1 LNISPRII
9 INKGK
14 IMKALVCNEFGPTEN
29 LVLEERSVPTPGKG
43 EILVDIKAAGV
54 NFPDVLTVQGK
65 YQFKPELP
73 FIPGAEVAGI
83 VSAVG
88 EGVVSHKVGDKVIS
102 TLQIGGFSEQCVASE
117 HGSFG
122 MGETMSFEQ
131 AAGFAITYGTSY
143 YALKQQANIQPGE
156 TLLVLGAAGGVG
168 IATIQIAKA
177 MGVKVIAA
185 ASSEEKL
192 DFACEAGADLR
203 INYSEENLKD
213 KVKELTGGKGA
224 DVIYDPVG
232 GDFSEQAFRAIA
244 WNGRFLV
251 IGFASGPIPKIP
263 LNLCFLK
270 GASLVGVLWGAG
282 AARSPMES
290 RQNFDELIAMIDGGQ
305 FSPLVTEVYS
315 LDDYKSAF
323 ASISER
329 RAKGKVI
336 LSMD

>member
-1 LNISPRII
+1 
-9 INKGK
+9 
-14 IMKALVCNEFGPTEN
+14 M
-29 LVLEERSVPTPGKG
+29 
-43 EILVDIKAAGV
+43 
-54 NFPDVLTVQGK
+54 
-65 YQFKPELP
+65 
-73 FIPGAEVAGI
+73 PGAEVAGI
-83 VSAVG
+83 VTAVG
-88 EGVVSHKVGDKVIS
+88 EGVTSRKVGDKVIS

-143 YALKQQANIQPGE
+143 YALKQQAKIQPGE

-177 MGVKVIAA
+177 MGAKVIAA

-244 WNGRFLV
+244 WDGRFLV
-251 IGFASGPIPKIP
+251 IGFASGPIPAIP
-263 LNLCFLK
+263 LNLMLLK
-270 GASLVGVLWGAG
+270 GASLVGVFWGAW
-282 AARSPMES
+282 AARFPMES
-290 RQNFDELIAMIDGGQ
+290 RQNFDELIEMIDGGQ
-305 FSPLVTEVYS
+305 FSPMVTEVYS
-315 LDDYKSAF
+315 LDDYKAAF

-336 LSMD
+336 LSNG

>member
-1 LNISPRII
+1 
-9 INKGK
+9 
-14 IMKALVCNEFGPTEN
+14 MKALVCNEFGPTEH
-29 LVLEERSVPTPGKG
+29 LSLEERPVPTPGKG

-73 FIPGAEVAGI
+73 FVPGVEVAGI
-83 VSAVG
+83 VTAVG
-88 EGVVSHKVGDKVIS
+88 EGVTSRKVGDKVIS

-143 YALKQQANIQPGE
+143 YALKQQAKIQPGE

-177 MGVKVIAA
+177 MGAKVIAA

-244 WNGRFLV
+244 WDGRFLV
-251 IGFASGPIPKIP
+251 IGFASGPIPSIP
-263 LNLCFLK
+263 LNLMLLK
-270 GASLVGVLWGAG
+270 GASLVGVFWGSW
-282 AARSPMES
+282 AARFPMES
-290 RQNFDELIAMIDGGQ
+290 RQNFDELIEMIDGGQ
-305 FSPLVTEVYS
+305 FSPMVTEVYS
-315 LDDYKSAF
+315 LDDYKAAF

-336 LSMD
+336 LSNG

>member
-1 LNISPRII
+1 
-9 INKGK
+9 
-14 IMKALVCNEFGPTEN
+14 MKALVCNEFGPAEN
-29 LVLEERSVPTPGKG
+29 LSLEERPAPSPGKG

-54 NFPDVLTVQGK
+54 NFPDILTVQGK

-73 FIPGAEVAGI
+73 FVPGAEVAGI
-83 VSAVG
+83 VTAVG
-88 EGVVSHKVGDKVIS
+88 EGVTSHKVGDKVIS

-143 YALKQQANIQPGE
+143 YALKQQAKIQPGE

-177 MGVKVIAA
+177 MGAKVIAA

-244 WNGRFLV
+244 WDGRFLV
-251 IGFASGPIPKIP
+251 IGFASGPIPAIP
-263 LNLCFLK
+263 LNLMLLK
-270 GASLVGVLWGAG
+270 GASLVGVFWGAW
-282 AARSPMES
+282 AARFPMES
-290 RQNFDELIAMIDGGQ
+290 RQNFDELIEMIDGGQ
-305 FSPLVTEVYS
+305 FSPMVTEVYS
-315 LDDYKSAF
+315 LDDYKAAF

-336 LSMD
+336 LSNG

>member
-1 LNISPRII
+1 
-9 INKGK
+9 
-14 IMKALVCNEFGPTEN
+14 MKALVCNEFGPAEN
-29 LVLEERSVPTPGKG
+29 LALEERPSPSPGKG

-73 FIPGAEVAGI
+73 FVPGAEVAGI
-83 VSAVG
+83 VTAVG
-88 EGVVSHKVGDKVIS
+88 EGVTSHKVGDKVIS
-102 TLQIGGFSEQCVASE
+102 TLQIGGFSEQCVALE

-143 YALKQQANIQPGE
+143 YALKQQAKIQPGE

-177 MGVKVIAA
+177 MGAKVIAA

-213 KVKELTGGKGA
+213 KVKELTGGKGV

-244 WNGRFLV
+244 WDGRFLV
-251 IGFASGPIPKIP
+251 IGFASGPIPAMP
-263 LNLCFLK
+263 LNLALLK
-270 GASLVGVLWGAG
+270 GASLVGVFWGAW
-282 AARSPMES
+282 AARFPMES
-290 RQNFDELIAMIDGGQ
+290 RKNFDELIAMIDEGK

-315 LDDYKSAF
+315 LDDYKAAF

-336 LSMD
+336 LSNG

>member
-1 LNISPRII
+1 
-9 INKGK
+9 
-14 IMKALVCNEFGPTEN
+14 MKALVCNELGPTDN
-29 LVLEERSVPTPGKG
+29 LTLEERPTPVPGKG
-43 EILVDIKAAGV
+43 EILVDVKAAGV

-73 FIPGAEVAGI
+73 FVPGVEVAGI
-83 VSAVG
+83 IAAVG
-88 EGVVSHKVGDKVIS
+88 EGVTSRKVGERVIA
-102 TLQIGGFSEQCVASE
+102 TLPIGGFSEQCIGSE
-117 HGSFG
+117 YGSFG
-122 MGETMSFEQ
+122 MGETMSYEQ

-143 YALKQQANIQPGE
+143 YALKQQAKIQPGE

-177 MGVKVIAA
+177 MGATVIAA
-185 ASSEEKL
+185 ASTEEKL

-213 KVKELTGGKGA
+213 QVKALTGGKGV

-244 WNGRFLV
+244 WDGRFLV
-251 IGFASGPIPKIP
+251 IGFASGPIPAIP
-263 LNLCFLK
+263 LNLMLLK
-270 GASLVGVLWGAG
+270 GASVVGVFWGAW
-282 AARSPMES
+282 AARFPSES
-290 RQNFDELIAMIDGGQ
+290 QNNFDELIRMIDSGQ
-305 FSPLVTEVYS
+305 FSPLVTEVYP
-315 LDDYKSAF
+315 LDQYKAAF

-336 LSMD
+336 LSMA

>member
-1 LNISPRII
+1 
-9 INKGK
+9 
-14 IMKALVCNEFGPTEN
+14 MKALVCNEFGPAEN
-29 LVLEERSVPTPGKG
+29 LSLEERPAPSPGKG

-54 NFPDVLTVQGK
+54 NFPDILTVQGK

-73 FIPGAEVAGI
+73 FVPGAEVAGI
-83 VSAVG
+83 VTAVG
-88 EGVVSHKVGDKVIS
+88 EGVTSRKVGDKVIS

-177 MGVKVIAA
+177 MGAKVIAA

-244 WNGRFLV
+244 WDGRFLV
-251 IGFASGPIPKIP
+251 IGFASGPIPAIP
-263 LNLCFLK
+263 LNLMLLK
-270 GASLVGVLWGAG
+270 GASLVGVFWGAW
-282 AARSPMES
+282 AARFPMES
-290 RQNFDELIAMIDGGQ
+290 RQNFDELIEMIDGGQ
-305 FSPLVTEVYS
+305 FSPMVTEVYS
-315 LDDYKSAF
+315 LDDYKAAF

-336 LSMD
+336 LSNG

>member
-1 LNISPRII
+1 MR
-9 INKGK
+9 
-14 IMKALVCNEFGPTEN
+14 ALVCKEFGPTEN
-29 LVLEERSVPTPGKG
+29 LALEEVATPAPGKG
-43 EILVDIKAAGV
+43 EILMEIKATGV

-73 FIPGAEVAGI
+73 FIPGAELAGI

-88 EGVVSHKVGDKVIS
+88 EGVTSRKVGDKVIA
-102 TLQIGGFSEQCVASE
+102 TTQVGAFAEQCVVSE
-117 HGSFG
+117 HTTFE
-122 MGETMSFEQ
+122 MGNTMSFVQ

-177 MGVKVIAA
+177 MGATVIAA

-203 INYSEENLKD
+203 INYSTENLKD
-213 KVKELTGGKGA
+213 KVKELTGGKGV
-224 DVIYDPVG
+224 DVVYDPVG

-244 WNGRFLV
+244 WDGRFLV
-251 IGFASGPIPKIP
+251 IGFASGPIPAMP
-263 LNLCFLK
+263 LNLALLK
-270 GASLVGVLWGAG
+270 GASLVGVFWGSW
-282 AARSPMES
+282 AARAPMES
-290 RQNFDELIAMIDGGQ
+290 RKNFDELIEMIDSGK

-315 LDDYKSAF
+315 LDDYKAAF

-336 LSMD
+336 LSNA

>member
-1 LNISPRII
+1 
-9 INKGK
+9 
-14 IMKALVCNEFGPTEN
+14 MKALVCNEFGPTEN
-29 LVLEERSVPTPGKG
+29 LALEERPVPTPGKG
-43 EILVDIKAAGV
+43 EILVDVKAAGV

-65 YQFKPELP
+65 YQFKPQLP
-73 FIPGAEVAGI
+73 FVPGAELAGI
-83 VSAVG
+83 VTAVG
-88 EGVVSHKVGDKVIS
+88 EGVTSRKVGDKVVS
-102 TLQIGGFSEQCVASE
+102 TVQIGGFAEQCVGSE
-117 HGSFG
+117 HGAFA

-143 YALKQQANIQPGE
+143 YALKQQAKIQPGE

-177 MGVKVIAA
+177 MGATVIAA
-185 ASSEEKL
+185 ASTEEKL

-203 INYSEENLKD
+203 INYATENLKD

-244 WNGRFLV
+244 WDGRFLV
-251 IGFASGPIPKIP
+251 IGFASGPIPAIP
-263 LNLCFLK
+263 LNLMLLK
-270 GASLVGVLWGAG
+270 GASVVGVFWGAW
-282 AARSPMES
+282 AARFPLES
-290 RQNFDELIAMIDGGQ
+290 RNNFDELIAMIDGGQ
-305 FSPLVTEVYS
+305 FSPPVTEVYP
-315 LDDYKSAF
+315 LADYKDAF

-336 LSMD
+336 LSMA

>member
-1 LNISPRII
+1 
-9 INKGK
+9 
-14 IMKALVCNEFGPTEN
+14 MKALVCNELGPTDN
-29 LVLEERSVPTPGKG
+29 LTLEERPTPVPGKG
-43 EILVDIKAAGV
+43 EILVDVKAAGV

-73 FIPGAEVAGI
+73 FVPGVEVAGI
-83 VSAVG
+83 VAAVG
-88 EGVVSHKVGDKVIS
+88 EGVTSRKVGERVIA
-102 TLQIGGFSEQCVASE
+102 TLPIGGFSEQCIGSE
-117 HGSFG
+117 YGSFG
-122 MGETMSFEQ
+122 MGETMSYEQ

-143 YALKQQANIQPGE
+143 YALKQQAKIQPGE

-177 MGVKVIAA
+177 MGATVIAA
-185 ASSEEKL
+185 ASTEEKL

-213 KVKELTGGKGA
+213 QVKALTGGKGV

-244 WNGRFLV
+244 WDGRLLV
-251 IGFASGPIPKIP
+251 IGFASGPIPAIP
-263 LNLCFLK
+263 LNLMLLK
-270 GASLVGVLWGAG
+270 GASLVGVFWGAW
-282 AARSPMES
+282 AARFPSES
-290 RQNFDELIAMIDGGQ
+290 QNNFDELIRMIDSGQ
-305 FSPLVTEVYS
+305 FSPLVTEVYP
-315 LDDYKSAF
+315 LDQYKAAF

-336 LSMD
+336 LSMA